1 MSYCYNYKIT
11 VQTPVNLSN
20 ETIAL
25 YDIVNEFGYNIFD
38 SEDPFY
44 NDICT
49 SFTSKN
55 GTDMILSDRQND
67 IFSLRGN
74 ISICQYGC
82 EFESYNKNTKRA
94 KCNCDIQKEATQ
106 TDLSKLTLSRNIF
119 TNSFLVAMHDSN
131 ILVLKCYKVALD
143 FSNLFLNIGRI
154 IMTIILFL
162 YLVLLLIFFIKDR
175 KTIDFYISTIL
186 KDKKYFMNNEKMNE
200 SKNHKE
206 NKTII
211 YKEEESKRKKGNK
224 KKKKKRRNKEKINEP
239 IKRKKNKSHTEIKE
253 KKIKKHLIDNSEG
266 NLLSKKDN
274 MININI
280 IPISNINYKKI
291 KKNKFNNNIK
301 SKKQRSNLIKSS
313 KTVIHKKKINFK
325 DAKIKIKNKRSV
337 NSKIIYKNMNDYE
350 LNHLGYK
357 LALIY
362 DKRTY
367 IQYYCSLLK
376 KKNLIFFTFMPGND
390 YNLIT
395 LKISL
400 FLLSFSLYFTIN
412 CFFFTDNTM
421 HKFYVDYNDFIHQI
435 PPILFSSFI
444 TFIIN
449 IIFRLLSLSENEL
462 LSIKKEIKISR
473 ATIKANNIKKCLIIK
488 FIIFFISS
496 TILLLFFWYF
506 ISCFC
511 GVYVN
516 TQIILIQDSLISFGI
531 SMCYPFAIDLFPG
544 IFRIYALRAKN
555 KNKKCLYQFGCFI
568 SLI

>member
-1 MSYCYNYKIT
+1 MNQKIT
-11 VQTPVNLSN
+11 KKIKQL
-20 ETIAL
+20 
-25 YDIVNEFGYNIFD
+25 
-38 SEDPFY
+38 
-44 NDICT
+44 
-49 SFTSKN
+49 
-55 GTDMILSDRQND
+55 
-67 IFSLRGN
+67 
-74 ISICQYGC
+74 
-82 EFESYNKNTKRA
+82 
-94 KCNCDIQKEATQ
+94 
-106 TDLSKLTLSRNIF
+106 
-119 TNSFLVAMHDSN
+119 
-131 ILVLKCYKVALD
+131 
-143 FSNLFLNIGRI
+143 
-154 IMTIILFL
+154 
-162 YLVLLLIFFIKDR
+162 FIK
-175 KTIDFYISTIL
+175 
-186 KDKKYFMNNEKMNE
+186 KKKV
-200 SKNHKE
+200 KIKKE
-206 NKTII
+206 I
-211 YKEEESKRKKGNK
+211 
-224 KKKKKRRNKEKINEP
+224 KKKKRKSRNKEKINEP
-239 IKRKKNKSHTEIKE
+239 IKRKKNKSHKEIKE
-253 KKIKKHLIDNSEG
+253 KKVKKHLIDNSEG

-449 IIFRLLSLSENEL
+449 IIFKLLSLSENEL